1 MMIKKQKK
9 KVGKKERK
17 KEREKER
24 DKSEVWEMR
33 RMVTSRRC
41 GQCCLPTSR
50 HREPP
55 PPPPPAPPVL
65 RDCPN
70 RLRGCRRDRRLGRHC
85 ARHHRRCLGCLG
97 SRFWRTSPGPSRYSL
112 PPAREKSFSVLL
124 VLVLF
129 FSFLLIISLPPLS
142 LFFSYS
148 KFNNFSDF
156 SPNPFRPAPTSS
168 TWPVLIINRL
178 MLFNPSVHLMLEDV
192 CYLTGSVAKRYDASC
207 TGELNSDWIWIPIEF
222 E

>member
-129 FSFLLIISLPPLS
+129 FPFFSSFHSPPPLS
-142 LFFSYS
+142 FLF
-148 KFNNFSDF
+148 
-156 SPNPFRPAPTSS
+156 
-168 TWPVLIINRL
+168 
-178 MLFNPSVHLMLEDV
+178 LF
-192 CYLTGSVAKRYDASC
+192 
-207 TGELNSDWIWIPIEF
+207 
-222 E
+222 